1 MHADDVECGA
11 GKQAVA
17 AFRHD
22 ATQRYTAGM
31 NANPNTQDLTPAEA
45 DERVRDGTLT
55 IVDVRPPEERELAAI
70 ALPYAVLEG
79 GGLEELLA
87 KPKDTPLG
95 FLCHHGG
102 RSAQAA
108 EHFRAHGFTAVYNIV
123 GGIEAWALVVDPSVP
138 RY

>member
-1 MHADDVECGA
+1 M
-11 GKQAVA
+11 
-17 AFRHD
+17 
-22 ATQRYTAGM
+22 QRYTAGM
-31 NANPNTQDLTPAEA
+31 NASSSTQDLSPAEA

-70 ALPYAVLEG
+70 AVPYAVLEG

-87 KPKDTPLG
+87 RPKDTPLG

-108 EHFRAHGFTAVYNIV
+108 EHFRAQGFSSVYNIV
-123 GGIEAWALVVDPSVP
+123 GGIEAWALAVDPSVP

>member
-1 MHADDVECGA
+1 MEAC
-11 GKQAVA
+11 
-17 AFRHD
+17 RHD
-22 ATQRYTAGM
+22 AMQRYTAGM
-31 NANPNTQDLTPAEA
+31 NASSSTQDLSPAEA

-70 ALPYAVLEG
+70 AVPYAVLEG

-87 KPKDTPLG
+87 RPKDTPLG

-108 EHFRAHGFTAVYNIV
+108 EHFRAHGFSSVYNIV
-123 GGIEAWALVVDPSVP
+123 GGIEAWALAVDPSVP

>member
-1 MHADDVECGA
+1 MTNGI
-11 GKQAVA
+11 QA
-17 AFRHD
+17 
-22 ATQRYTAGM
+22 
-31 NANPNTQDLTPAEA
+31 LSPAEA
-45 DERVRDGTLT
+45 AARVREGSLT
-55 IVDVRPPEERELAAI
+55 IVDVRPPEERDLAAI

-87 KPKDTPLG
+87 QPHDLALG

-108 EHFRAHGFTAVYNIV
+108 EYFRARGFTSVFNVV
-123 GGIEAWALVVDPSVP
+123 GGIEAWAQDVDPSVP

>member
-1 MHADDVECGA
+1 M
-11 GKQAVA
+11 
-17 AFRHD
+17 
-22 ATQRYTAGM
+22 T
-31 NANPNTQDLTPAEA
+31 NAIQDLSPAEA
-45 DERVRDGTLT
+45 AARVRDGSLT

-79 GGLEELLA
+79 GSLEELLA
-87 KPKDTPLG
+87 QPRDLPLG

-108 EHFRAHGFTAVYNIV
+108 EHFRAQGFTAVFNIV
-123 GGIEAWALVVDPSVP
+123 GGIDAWAQDVDPSVP